1 MPTRRLLTLR
11 VAVAVAGLAASA
23 RAAAAQGTNAAP
35 AAPAAV
41 ALPAIAPGDSASVPA
56 VERLL
61 AASDAERAYNQAV
74 ALSVAAQTR
83 ANPALAE
90 QADVLR
96 AFVARHASYG
106 AIRADLIRVYRET
119 FTAREVAELT
129 QFYSSDLGRR
139 MSAKLPLATAR
150 TNELLS
156 ARLQANLPEL
166 VELIQARLRQRP
178 GGAPPGGT

>member
-1 MPTRRLLTLR
+1 
-11 VAVAVAGLAASA
+11 
-23 RAAAAQGTNAAP
+23 
-35 AAPAAV
+35 
-41 ALPAIAPGDSASVPA
+41 

-61 AASDAERAYNQAV
+61 VVSDAERAYNQAV

-96 AFVARHASYG
+96 AFVARHASFA

-139 MSAKLPLATAR
+139 LGAKLPLATAR

-166 VELIQARLRQRP
+166 VELMQARLRQRP
-178 GGAPPGGT
+178 GGAPSGGS